1 MIKKFIKYFLLLFLL
16 ISNLTKAENLNI
28 YSIGSFDFNKQKNE
42 AIDIRFEKRFDK
54 IIFDLG
60 PQEEPLYF
68 IKPFIGI
75 EATSDSAIYG
85 LGGFYVEEKIG
96 KNFFLTP
103 NIGAGLYHRG
113 DGKDL
118 GHIIEFKS
126 EVQLSLDL
134 LNNSQLGISYN
145 HISNASLGDKNP
157 GANSYMFNFLQK
169 F

>member
-118 GHIIEFKS
+118 GSEIEFRS
-126 EVQLSLDL
+126 TIELSYQLKTGKRVGVSL
-134 LNNSQLGISYN
+134 G
-145 HISNASLGDKNP
+145 HISNASIGNKNP
-157 GANSYMFNFLQK
+157 GTEILSLSYQTPF
-169 F
+169 